1 MEYIKDNYLEIQMHI
16 ILSNPERYKMWEEYK
31 LYVDELVFNGLL
43 DATKC
48 R

>member
-1 MEYIKDNYLEIQMHI
+1 MEYIKSDYLEIQMQI
-16 ILSNPERYKMWEEYK
+16 ILANPIRYEMWEEYK